1 MLPLCLI
8 IGVLMSHDTHVD
20 NPNGVGYFGL
30 IGLVVSSCIG
40 SGVFALTGQL
50 ANVASPGAA
59 LLAWLICG
67 AGFLFLALSISNVGA
82 KRPDLDGICAYAE
95 EGFGP
100 FHGFVSG
107 WGYWLSAWLGN
118 VGFGTMV
125 AQVLG
130 SDYCL
135 GGLLPGVFSDPVTG
149 NPAVGGVIIVSLVLW
164 AITFLV
170 IRGVESAAFLNAVV
184 MVVKI
189 ASILVFIA
197 FAIFSFNAGLFTA
210 DFWGTVE
217 RNATVLAANGT
228 GLGGVANQIVQCVL
242 ILMWA
247 FIGVEGAS
255 VMSGRARRRS
265 EVGSAT
271 VFGLGVL
278 LALYIGASIIPY
290 GVMDYADLIAAP
302 KPATISVF
310 EYMAPGWGGA
320 FISWAIIISVCGSW
334 LSFTMLP
341 AETSSMMSEH
351 HLLPASWNKMNAKG
365 APQMA
370 LLIVGVLT
378 EVFIIVA
385 TFAADAYTFAISMCT
400 VTIAITWAY
409 AAAYQI
415 KLSRERN
422 EPMQMAFGVIALAF
436 QVVGVLMT
444 GWGFLLLACLGYLPG
459 FFFYK
464 KARQEAGESLT
475 KHDWV
480 FIAVFAVFAV
490 VSIPLTAAGI
500 IAVF

>member
-1 MLPLCLI
+1 M
-8 IGVLMSHDTHVD
+8 
-20 NPNGVGYFGL
+20 
-30 IGLVVSSCIG
+30 
-40 SGVFALTGQL
+40 
-50 ANVASPGAA
+50 
-59 LLAWLICG
+59 
-67 AGFLFLALSISNVGA
+67 
-82 KRPDLDGICAYAE
+82 
-95 EGFGP
+95 
-100 FHGFVSG
+100 
-107 WGYWLSAWLGN
+107 
-118 VGFGTMV
+118 
-125 AQVLG
+125 LG
-130 SDYCL
+130 SEYCL

-149 NPAVGGVIIVSLVLW
+149 NPSVGGVIAVSLILW
-164 AITFLV
+164 GITFLV

-189 ASILVFIA
+189 ASILIFIA
-197 FAIFSFNAGLFTA
+197 FAVFTFDAGVFTA
-210 DFWGTVE
+210 DFWGTAE
-217 RNATVLAANGT
+217 RNLVVMTANGAE
-228 GLGGVANQIVQCVL
+228 LGSVSNQIVQCVL

-247 FIGVEGAS
+247 FIGIEGAS

-271 VFGLGVL
+271 VLGLVVL

-290 GVMDYADLIAAP
+290 GVMDYADLVAAP

-310 EYMAPGWGGA
+310 ESMAPGWGGA

-378 EVFIIVA
+378 EIFIIVA

-409 AAAYQI
+409 AAAYQV
-415 KLSRERN
+415 KLSHERK
-422 EPMQMAFGVIALAF
+422 ESLQLVFGVIALLF

-444 GWGFLLLACLGYLPG
+444 GWGFLLLACLGYVPG
-459 FFFYK
+459 FYFYK
-464 KARQEAGESLT
+464 KAREEAGEKLQRI
-475 KHDWV
+475 DWV
-480 FIAVFAVFAV
+480 YIAVFAVLAV
-490 VSIPLTAAGI
+490 ISIPLTAWGI
-500 IAVF
+500 IPVF